1 MPTLITQP
9 SIIPPLETNPKLIEE
24 YAGRVATQDDT
35 VSIAR
40 IVCPP
45 GWLANGQQPE
55 FAETKVVLHGAIRV
69 EHKQGILDVQAG
81 QAVTS
86 HSGEWVRYSTPEGA
100 EYLAVCVPAFSPHTV
115 HRDPDVEE
123 SAD

>member
-9 SIIPPLETNPKLIEE
+9 SIIAHVGIKPKLIEE
-24 YAGRVATQDDT
+24 YAGLVATKNKT

-45 GWLANGQQPE
+45 GWAENGQQPE
-55 FAETKVVLHGAIRV
+55 FAETKVVLKGMIQV
-69 EHKQGILDVQAG
+69 EHKQGVLEVQAG

-86 HSGEWVRYSTPEGA
+86 HPGEWVRYSTPGDQGA
-100 EYLAVCVPAFSPHTV
+100 EYLAVCVPAFSPQTV
-115 HRDPDVEE
+115 HRDPDV
-123 SAD
+123 

>member
-9 SIIPPLETNPKLIEE
+9 SIIPPVGIKPKLIEE
-24 YAGRVATQDDT
+24 YAGRVATENET

-45 GWLANGQQPE
+45 GWAENGQQPE
-55 FAETKVVLHGAIRV
+55 FAETKVVLKGMIQV
-69 EHKQGILDVQAG
+69 EHKHGVLEVQAG

-86 HSGEWVRYSTPEGA
+86 HPGEWVRYSTPGVQGA
-100 EYLAVCVPAFSPHTV
+100 EYIAVCVPAFSPATV
-115 HRDPDVEE
+115 HRD
-123 SAD
+123 ADT